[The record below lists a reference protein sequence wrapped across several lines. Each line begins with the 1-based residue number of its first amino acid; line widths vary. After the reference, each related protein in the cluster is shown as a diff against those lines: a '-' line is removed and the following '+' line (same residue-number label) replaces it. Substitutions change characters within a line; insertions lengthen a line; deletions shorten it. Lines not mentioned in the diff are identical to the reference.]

1 MVREPLKHQENVTL
15 GLLGWPSHRLPPSLS
30 GPDDTHDVW
39 WWWCLTVTPS
49 DILATGLFH
58 RLAEWDLDGKSTEL
72 NTAYGALILDSD
84 ISTDWSGQGRASENI
99 KAFNI
104 SYSTYYF
111 SISSWTVQES
121 CRIFAL
127 MSAAPEQIKIAFLF
141 FFFSSTLHMHLCGKH
156 SSANGDMCE
165 IQLRTCCGCTLCNPG
180 RLRGSSSQEAT
191 LQATSKQKSQW
202 PGPLPGAGHVP
213 SHSPPTLREQL
224 VVTHHHTRSS
234 LISLGLTRYTQVS
247 GKRNPTHIV
256 GHYCL

>member
-1 MVREPLKHQENVTL
+1 MIRILAQTGQVKDVPLKTL
-15 GLLGWPSHRLPPSLS
+15 KLLIFHIAPIISASVAELCRRAAEFLLS
-30 GPDDTHDVW
+30 
-39 WWWCLTVTPS
+39 CLQLLS
-49 DILATGLFH
+49 
-58 RLAEWDLDGKSTEL
+58 RSR
-72 NTAYGALILDSD
+72 S
-84 ISTDWSGQGRASENI
+84 
-99 KAFNI
+99 
-104 SYSTYYF
+104 
-111 SISSWTVQES
+111 
-121 CRIFAL
+121 
-127 MSAAPEQIKIAFLF
+127 LF

-247 GKRNPTHIV
+247 PESNAHCWTLLSIIHVLLLK
-256 GHYCL
+256 